1 MDYVKRNHQIANSY
15 YNLGLEKA
23 QIRDLSGAAECLK
36 KSLRFNKYQTDSRN
50 LLGLIYYEMGEV
62 ADAIVQWVISLNLQP
77 ENNRCDYYL
86 DEIQRKPGRLEV
98 ASQNVKKYNQALWYA
113 QTGSYDLAILQ
124 LVSAVEEND
133 HYVKAQLL
141 LALLCISQENY
152 IRAGK
157 ALRRV
162 LQIDRS
168 NQKALWYMS
177 VVKKNT
183 GRAEIER
190 QQLDHAFS
198 HSRGIGRATALALA
212 RDGFDVV
219 VHGSCRSQALQDTLE
234 AAAAFGGHP
243 RMLAFDVR
251 DRDAAA
257 RLLEGD
263 IAEHG
268 AYYGIVVNAGI
279 TADGTFAAMAPQ
291 DWEQVIDTDLNG
303 FFNVV
308 QPMLMPM
315 VRRRKPGRIVVVSS
329 VSGVMG
335 NRGQVNYSAAKAGL
349 IGAAKALAV
358 ELASRAITV
367 NAVAPGLIDTG
378 MVTEEVKKYALPA
391 IPMRRTGTP
400 QEVAA
405 LIAFLMKPEAGYIT
419 RQVIQ
424 INGGLS

>member
-1 MDYVKRNHQIANSY
+1 MTER
-15 YNLGLEKA
+15 
-23 QIRDLSGAAECLK
+23 LSVLITGA
-36 KSLRFNKYQTDSRN
+36 
-50 LLGLIYYEMGEV
+50 
-62 ADAIVQWVISLNLQP
+62 
-77 ENNRCDYYL
+77 
-86 DEIQRKPGRLEV
+86 
-98 ASQNVKKYNQALWYA
+98 
-113 QTGSYDLAILQ
+113 
-124 LVSAVEEND
+124 
-133 HYVKAQLL
+133 
-141 LALLCISQENY
+141 
-152 IRAGK
+152 
-157 ALRRV
+157 
-162 LQIDRS
+162 
-168 NQKALWYMS
+168 
-177 VVKKNT
+177 
-183 GRAEIER
+183 
-190 QQLDHAFS
+190 
-198 HSRGIGRATALALA
+198 SRGIGRATALALA

-335 NRGQVNYSAAKAGL
+335 NRGQVNYSAAKSGL

>member
-1 MDYVKRNHQIANSY
+1 MTER
-15 YNLGLEKA
+15 
-23 QIRDLSGAAECLK
+23 LSVLLTGA
-36 KSLRFNKYQTDSRN
+36 
-50 LLGLIYYEMGEV
+50 
-62 ADAIVQWVISLNLQP
+62 
-77 ENNRCDYYL
+77 
-86 DEIQRKPGRLEV
+86 
-98 ASQNVKKYNQALWYA
+98 
-113 QTGSYDLAILQ
+113 
-124 LVSAVEEND
+124 
-133 HYVKAQLL
+133 
-141 LALLCISQENY
+141 
-152 IRAGK
+152 
-157 ALRRV
+157 
-162 LQIDRS
+162 
-168 NQKALWYMS
+168 
-177 VVKKNT
+177 
-183 GRAEIER
+183 
-190 QQLDHAFS
+190 
-198 HSRGIGRATALALA
+198 SRGIGRATALALA